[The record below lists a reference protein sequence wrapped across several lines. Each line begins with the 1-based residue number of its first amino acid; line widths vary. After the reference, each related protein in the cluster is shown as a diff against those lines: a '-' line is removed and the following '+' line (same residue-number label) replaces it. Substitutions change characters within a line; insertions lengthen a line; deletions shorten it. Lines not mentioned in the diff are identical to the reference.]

1 MKKNGRISS
10 VRAAEKIENYPD
22 YAKDAK
28 TIIESLMKKYG
39 TENDPDCKKI
49 LNSLV
54 NSIFI
59 FIINF
64 VNKDDHLDAVMMV
77 SKILEKS
84 LEESRKID
92 EEEKINMIGNQ

>member
-39 TENDPDCKKI
+39 T
-49 LNSLV
+49 
-54 NSIFI
+54 
-59 FIINF
+59 
-64 VNKDDHLDAVMMV
+64 
-77 SKILEKS
+77 
-84 LEESRKID
+84 
-92 EEEKINMIGNQ
+92 